1 MCDVTYLLRDM
12 FVTLHICDVLQI
24 YALVLLTRDVIEPI
38 PSLSKFRRMSDTE
51 NSATYLWRDMIVICR
66 KYMC

>member
-24 YALVLLTRDVIEPI
+24 NALVLLTRDGIEPI